1 MQSFTAE
8 TQMLRDKI
16 NKKPRKRSVFGALWR
31 ALTLQRRASPA
42 YARSFAEAKL
52 HGTAFL
58 LNGRRTRKKRR
69 EAAQEGRLC
78 ELRSNYACLTRY
90 GISLNGRKTRKKSR
104 NGAAGAAPYTNT
116 FEPGT
121 PKKDPPEG
129 GSFFGVPDTVRT
141 CGL

>member
-1 MQSFTAE
+1 MQSSTAE

-16 NKKPRKRSVFGALWR
+16 KKNKKPRKRSVFGALWR

-78 ELRSNYACLTRY
+78 ERTFELYAQHTSKRSPHPMGGVFSLACLTRFE
-90 GISLNGRKTRKKSR
+90 R
-104 NGAAGAAPYTNT
+104 AA
-116 FEPGT
+116 FRV
-121 PKKDPPEG
+121 
-129 GSFFGVPDTVRT
+129 GVR
-141 CGL
+141 